1 MYKNIFYKVNKKFRP
16 NHCLPRDRGGMEN
29 IFTSI
34 FNLAI
39 AQNKFDQF
47 FKAEVAFSE
56 QDSFLFPDTKIIRI
70 LR

>member
-1 MYKNIFYKVNKKFRP
+1 
-16 NHCLPRDRGGMEN
+16 MEN

-39 AQNKFDQF
+39 AQHKFDQF
-47 FKAEVAFSE
+47 FKAEIAFSE
-56 QDSFLFPDTKIIRI
+56 QDSFLFPDTQTICI